1 MFMPSMLNMADVMA
15 DSGYTEEAVF
25 DCGISGQIVF
35 LVVVPMLGSCRVP
48 IEALAHFVAGA
59 DDYTA
64 EGMPEH
70 WSGSLSGKW
79 TIKRDRL
86 RILGSSWNIFS
97 DDCAKL
103 AEAWAAAT
111 PAPSI
116 DDGFKVPLAE
126 QYKLNARLSI
136 ATGRCTLHEAAEI
149 FSIEAGEHNEVIL
162 SKLEA
167 AARSGLLPVFD
178 PGRNMRREYGDS
190 TRVRVF
196 DVEVFCDDLNKW
208 LDANEPR
215 VSYRFPVS
223 LVVAPSTAPA
233 QHTGLPVAAGALDA
247 LPDHERRLARLRELG
262 GSAKY
267 SRGAWTFSAISKL
280 VKSEKAEGRK
290 RSDEKTI
297 RADLREAADN
307 EREAKRTGVFEHGLG
322 SR

>member
-111 PAPSI
+111 PTPSI
-116 DDGFKVPLAE
+116 DDGFDVPLAE

-215 VSYRFPVS
+215 VSYRFPV
-223 LVVAPSTAPA
+223 LAPLTGAPSFIVQRHTQGDASFSATAQRQA
-233 QHTGLPVAAGALDA
+233 TRYQMCIDAGLPMPADDYSH
-247 LPDHERRLARLRELG
+247 LPRG
-262 GSAKY
+262 IGKIAK
-267 SRGAWTFSAISKL
+267 
-280 VKSEKAEGRK
+280 
-290 RSDEKTI
+290 
-297 RADLREAADN
+297 
-307 EREAKRTGVFEHGLG
+307 GLG
-322 SR
+322 ITRQSLSDDLKAYINRLKASAA